1 MNWRNLFLVLFVS
14 VGSTTFAQSNLLN
27 AKLPTD
33 IGKKSPA
40 QLLKD
45 NDKPLEYGYI
55 DDRDV
60 LMSKKTWEIID
71 LDERVNFPLYYPIDT
86 ANVGS
91 DRRSLYDVLVKGI
104 KSGKITEIYGDSY
117 FREKKTIKDINA
129 SLSKVDTTDAGREQM
144 NEDPAAFRPKINK
157 KPIYKGDPI
166 PAKAVLNAGVD
177 PNELPVEEPA
187 VKGKGKKKKKKVK
200 KQVIGYVMDTIPAA
214 RKISEEYISRTD
226 LASIDVSD
234 YKVVGLWYFDK
245 RQSDLRYRILGLCPV
260 IPDVYTMGKTEEEK
274 DYVELFWIFYPGARE
289 LLHEWKAFNDKNSS
303 MPISYDR
310 LLNSRRFNA
319 NTYKEENVYNDRE
332 IKDYFKEN
340 SLMQLLESER
350 VKDKIRNFEQDMWN
364 Y

>member
-1 MNWRNLFLVLFVS
+1 MNWRNLFLVTTFVFAS
-14 VGSTTFAQSNLLN
+14 STTFAQSNLLN
-27 AKLPTD
+27 AKVPTD
-33 IGKKSPA
+33 IGKKSEA

-86 ANVGS
+86 ASIGNE
-91 DRRSLYDVLVKGI
+91 RRSLYDVLVKGI
-104 KSGKITEIYGDSY
+104 KSGKITEVYSDSY
-117 FREKKTIKDINA
+117 FREKKTLKDINA
-129 SLSKVDTTDAGREQM
+129 SLSKIDTTDAGREQM
-144 NEDPAAFRPKINK
+144 NEDPDAFRTRIVQTPE
-157 KPIYKGDPI
+157 YTM
-166 PAKAVLNAGVD
+166 
-177 PNELPVEEPA
+177 
-187 VKGKGKKKKKKVK
+187 VKKGKKTVK
-200 KQVIGYVMDTIPAA
+200 QKTGKMKTETIQAS
-214 RKISEEYISRTD
+214 RKISEEYINKTD

-245 RQSDLRYRILGLCPV
+245 RQADLRYRILGICPV
-260 IPDVYTMGKTEEEK
+260 IPDVYTMDKEEK
-274 DYVELFWIFYPGARE
+274 EYVDLFWIFYPGARE

-303 MPISYDR
+303 MPISFDH

-319 NTYKEENVYNDRE
+319 VTYKEENVYNDRE
-332 IKDYFKEN
+332 IKDYKKDN

-350 VKDKIRNFEQDMWN
+350 VKEKVRNFEQDMWT